1 MEQCVLYIAGQ
12 ERATLFSL
20 SPCTVFCIIQQWAAA
35 AQRRR
40 RRGFSLC
47 RSWPTDPDCPKT
59 KNEGKSW
66 SISRHTQAAQ
76 REQSRETEIESSR
89 VARGVFFDAFH
100 TGRSIDQQPRSG
112 ELGAGTDTNS
122 MRNAYFNDPGYVT
135 NKKIEAY
142 TLRNSGFVT
151 Q

>member
-1 MEQCVLYIAGQ
+1 MCY
-12 ERATLFSL
+12 TLPGKKGLRFSL
-20 SPCTVFCIIQQWAAA
+20 CLRVRCFALFNNGPAA

-112 ELGAGTDTNS
+112 ELGGHRHKFHAECVSDT
-122 MRNAYFNDPGYVT
+122 YFNDPGG
-135 NKKIEAY
+135 EY
-142 TLRNSGFVT
+142 T
-151 Q
+151 